1 MATKNTSIKGNIL
14 NSNSENNS
22 KHIKNKKQ
30 STPPPFLRL
39 ILLSL
44 LMRTTSC
51 GGAELVEFGGGAEQ
65 GRRQLNG
72 MVLVRGEGRCKVEG
86 NCFSNWGGGS
96 NYGNNEDCTFRLDGI
111 EGPLVFEQ
119 FSIYGSQGI
128 CQNYDFLTIAGTRYC
143 GYTAPT
149 GLFGGEGSDIT
160 WHTDGS
166 TNRAGFKV
174 CVAYCPSN
182 CAAGSGCSWEGS
194 TGSCAVCPGE
204 QNDRALE
211 SRSRK

>member
-1 MATKNTSIKGNIL
+1 MIT
-14 NSNSENNS
+14 E
-22 KHIKNKKQ
+22 HE
-30 STPPPFLRL
+30 
-39 ILLSL
+39 
-44 LMRTTSC
+44 MRE
-51 GGAELVEFGGGAEQ
+51 GGGLVEFRGGAEQ
-65 GRRQLNG
+65 GRRQLTG
-72 MVLVRGEGRCKVEG
+72 MILVAATTGRTPSSGGNRCAVEG
-86 NCFSNWGGGS
+86 NCFSNYEEGS
-96 NYGNNEDCTFRLDGI
+96 TYGNYEECTFRIDGI